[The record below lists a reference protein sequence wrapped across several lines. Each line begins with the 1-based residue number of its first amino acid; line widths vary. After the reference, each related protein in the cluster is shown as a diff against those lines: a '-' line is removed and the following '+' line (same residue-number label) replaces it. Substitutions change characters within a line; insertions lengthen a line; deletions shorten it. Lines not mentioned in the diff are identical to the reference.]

1 MSSVSSPGIDAK
13 RNEDF
18 SEWYT
23 QVVLKAGLADY
34 APVKG
39 FIVLRPYG
47 YAIWESIRDI
57 LDRRFK
63 ETGHQNA
70 FLPVLIPESLLSKE
84 KEHFAGFTPEVFW
97 VTKAGDTDIGE
108 RLALRPTSETLAYS
122 VFAKWITSYR
132 DLPLKINFWNSALRA
147 EIKATKPF
155 IRTSEFLWQEG
166 HTVHATEEEAEQ
178 EVMMIL
184 DIYRD
189 LIENYLAVPSL
200 TGYKSDGEKF
210 VGAKYTTTLEGLMA
224 DGRALQMGTSHHL
237 GQNFSKPFEIK
248 YLGKDTKE
256 HFAWQTSWGVSW
268 RLIGAL
274 IMVHGDD
281 KGLVLPPQVAP
292 IQVVIVPI
300 HKDKDAKL
308 VKDRAAEIES
318 ELKGAGIRAH
328 MDGRDGYTSGWK
340 FNEWEMKGVPLRINI
355 GPRDIE
361 KGQAEFVRRDT
372 KEKIQSERAELV
384 DTANKLLA
392 NIQESLLSRARAF
405 LNENTSRPDSYSE
418 FKSIIERRG
427 GFVMA
432 GWCEREECEERIKQD
447 TGANIRVIPFEQK
460 DKPAKCMYCGQES
473 KKAVIFAR
481 AY

>member
-1 MSSVSSPGIDAK
+1 M
-13 RNEDF
+13 
-18 SEWYT
+18 
-23 QVVLKAGLADY
+23 
-34 APVKG
+34 
-39 FIVLRPYG
+39 
-47 YAIWESIRDI
+47 
-57 LDRRFK
+57 
-63 ETGHQNA
+63 
-70 FLPVLIPESLLSKE
+70 
-84 KEHFAGFTPEVFW
+84 
-97 VTKAGDTDIGE
+97 
-108 RLALRPTSETLAYS
+108 
-122 VFAKWITSYR
+122 
-132 DLPLKINFWNSALRA
+132 
-147 EIKATKPF
+147 
-155 IRTSEFLWQEG
+155 
-166 HTVHATEEEAEQ
+166 HATEEEAEQ

-318 ELKGAGIRAH
+318 ELKGAGIRAY

-447 TGANIRVIPFEQK
+447 TGADIRVIPFEQK